1 VGSTLS
7 LRVHP
12 LELPV
17 VFAGVRKN
25 QVPFAASR
33 ALNSTAWAGSVE
45 LRGSLRQRFKVRSE
59 RPGKSIRGPA
69 KNNSLWSHKRDWP
82 HLSAGVG
89 VLDQWLARHEEGGIQ
104 KPERASS
111 FAVPTRVVAA
121 KRNPGGSIPKR
132 LRPTRLR
139 ANQQARRVDDAI
151 LDVRKNSLRGQRVL
165 YLLRRNVRLTPRL
178 GGLSTLDQVARAKF
192 HEHFTRE
199 LTAALKSERVRAGSF
214 TSAQGRFM
222 WRKAAGLVGAH

>member
-17 VFAGVRKN
+17 MFAGVRKN
-25 QVPFAASR
+25 QVPYAASR
-33 ALNSTAWAGSVE
+33 ALNSTVWAASVE
-45 LRGSLRQRFKVRSE
+45 LRDSLGQRFTLRSK
-59 RPGKSIRGPA
+59 RTAKSIRGPT
-69 KNNSLWSHKRDWP
+69 KNNSLSSHKRDWP

-121 KRNPGGSIPKR
+121 QRTAGGAIPKR
-132 LRPTRLR
+132 LRPKRLR
-139 ANQQARRVDDAI
+139 ERNQATRVDDAI
-151 LDVRKNSLRGQRVL
+151 LDLRKNSLKGARTL
-165 YLLRRNVRLTPRL
+165 YLLRRNVRLSSRL
-178 GGLSTLDQVARAKF
+178 GGRSTLDQVARAKF
-192 HEHFTRE
+192 HEHFAFW
-199 LTAALKSERVRAGSF
+199 LTDALKKERVR
-214 TSAQGRFM
+214 
-222 WRKAAGLVGAH
+222 